1 MDFACN
7 GSAYGKPIVAA
18 QSGTVIRANKTDSW
32 GSGWGYYIMV
42 DHGGGFSTL
51 YAHCSVVVA
60 EEGQQVQQGEI
71 IGYIGNSGNSY
82 GAHLHFECWF
92 NGERYDPATELF

>member
-1 MDFACN
+1 
-7 GSAYGKPIVAA
+7 
-18 QSGTVIRANKTDSW
+18 
-32 GSGWGYYIMV
+32 MV

-60 EEGQQVQQGEI
+60 EESQQVQQGEI